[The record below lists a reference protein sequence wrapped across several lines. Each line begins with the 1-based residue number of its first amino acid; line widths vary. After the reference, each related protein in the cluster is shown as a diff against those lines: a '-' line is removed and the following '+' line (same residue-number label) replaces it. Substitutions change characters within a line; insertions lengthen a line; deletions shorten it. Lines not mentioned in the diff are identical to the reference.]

1 MEYNFPI
8 LGHLSSTYSGRL
20 PNRFFSYSIIFEL
33 WSVPSEYLRTV
44 KPTFTRKSRYLCI
57 YQKFENEMLK
67 NKWNANLQYY
77 NYKIVNS
84 KKTIF
89 VRRPPHY

>member
-1 MEYNFPI
+1 
-8 LGHLSSTYSGRL
+8 
-20 PNRFFSYSIIFEL
+20 
-33 WSVPSEYLRTV
+33 
-44 KPTFTRKSRYLCI
+44 
-57 YQKFENEMLK
+57 MLK

>member
-1 MEYNFPI
+1 M
-8 LGHLSSTYSGRL
+8 
-20 PNRFFSYSIIFEL
+20 
-33 WSVPSEYLRTV
+33 
-44 KPTFTRKSRYLCI
+44 
-57 YQKFENEMLK
+57 YQNVENVMLK
-67 NKWNANLQYY
+67 YKWNANLQYY